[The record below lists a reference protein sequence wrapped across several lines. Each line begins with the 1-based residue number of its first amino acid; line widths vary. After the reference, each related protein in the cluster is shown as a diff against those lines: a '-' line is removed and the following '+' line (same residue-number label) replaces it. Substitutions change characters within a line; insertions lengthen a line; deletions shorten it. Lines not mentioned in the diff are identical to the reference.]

1 MEEKDVDERFAS
13 RLLNQTTNGIAAM
26 NGDIVDIL
34 NELLSITIDP
44 SRKKKEGRIHVGVA
58 IAIHRSMSEEL
69 TKT

>member
-1 MEEKDVDERFAS
+1 MEEEDVDERFAS
-13 RLLNQTTNGIAAM
+13 RLLNQTTNRIAAM

-44 SRKKKEGRIHVGVA
+44 SRKKKEERIHVGVA